1 MTNFGFSGGGIV
13 ALALSQMS
21 AVKALKMFNEFS
33 HQAFQKHFGAD
44 IPVIKYAVEWFH
56 DGKYK
61 TGALIDSL
69 KGSLGTD
76 VMFGDPGDYTQ
87 GRRPVRVGVTM
98 TSMSCK
104 SYLVTNYNRSSK
116 PTTDDGNS
124 YLSLFHYC
132 QTG

>member
-1 MTNFGFSGGGIV
+1 MTNFCFSGGGIV
-13 ALALSQMS
+13 ALALSQMT

-33 HQAFQKHFGAD
+33 HQAFQKRFGAD
-44 IPVIKYAVEWFH
+44 IPGFKYAVEWLYK
-56 DGKYK
+56 GKYK
-61 TGALIDSL
+61 TEPLIHSL
-69 KGSLGTD
+69 KGSLGTG
-76 VMFGDPGDYTQ
+76 VMFGDPGDYTH

-98 TSMSCK
+98 TNMSYK